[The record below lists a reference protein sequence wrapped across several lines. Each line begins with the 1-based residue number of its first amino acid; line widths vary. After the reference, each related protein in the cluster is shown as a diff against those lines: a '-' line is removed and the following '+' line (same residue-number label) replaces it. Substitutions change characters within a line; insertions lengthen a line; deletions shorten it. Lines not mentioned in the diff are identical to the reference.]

1 MFGFGGARRKV
12 TRKYEV
18 LYQREGR
25 WEIDGLF
32 DADEAA
38 VARAESLI
46 GTDKFDAVKVVGQ
59 RNGINGGIV
68 EEEPLFLKERQARAK
83 PLQITGDTT
92 PVDPCTEPEHFF
104 ALDSRLAIGRLLRPF
119 LDKLQITPTELLH
132 AARLIQRLDNTG
144 NLTMA
149 AIHRVASLQ
158 AKTMN
163 VPARQRAAEI
173 ETLVSE
179 ARVRARD
186 YDAERRNLPPFD
198 QEDLSR
204 TRRRLA
210 AAAGEGR
217 GDHVFMC
224 HLAAILVDLPSM
236 QAKLE
241 LVMELMGRESAAEAI
256 DLLEGVV
263 ADVLANGEAL
273 RDVLGAQPTLQRHLD
288 VLIDV
293 ITGAAPET
301 PWPAGSIM
309 PALSRLVVSGSAPQ
323 CRRVLI
329 ERVQTALASAVPLD
343 QNQPEADPALLQAV
357 VDRLTEAPS
366 KLLGGEATAAAV
378 ALRRRRQQAAQR
390 QRLGLE

>member
-1 MFGFGGARRKV
+1 MLGFGSARRKV
-12 TRKYEV
+12 KRQYEV

-32 DADEAA
+32 DADDAA
-38 VARAESLI
+38 VARAEGLVAS
-46 GTDKFDAVKVVGQ
+46 DKFDAVKVVGQ

-92 PVDPCTEPEHFF
+92 PVEPCTGPKQLF

-132 AARLIQRLDNTG
+132 TARLIQRLDNTG
-144 NLTMA
+144 NLAMA

-158 AKTMN
+158 AKAMN

-173 ETLVSE
+173 ERFVSDARTL
-179 ARVRARD
+179 ARD

-198 QEDLSR
+198 REDLSR

-210 AAAGEGR
+210 GAAAEGR
-217 GDHVFMC
+217 GDHIFLC
-224 HLAAILVDLPSM
+224 HLSAILVDLPSM

-241 LVMELMGRESAAEAI
+241 LVIDLMGRESAAEAI

-263 ADVLANGEAL
+263 ADILADGEAL
-273 RDVLGAQPTLQRHLD
+273 RDALGAQPTLQRHID
-288 VLIDV
+288 ALIDA
-293 ITGAAPET
+293 ITGAQPET

-309 PALSRLVVSGSAPQ
+309 PALSRLVASGAAPQ
-323 CRRVLI
+323 CRRVLT
-329 ERVQTALASAVPLD
+329 ERVQAVLASPVPLD
-343 QNQPEADPALLQAV
+343 PSQPEADPALLQVV
-357 VDRLTEAPS
+357 VDRLTKAAG